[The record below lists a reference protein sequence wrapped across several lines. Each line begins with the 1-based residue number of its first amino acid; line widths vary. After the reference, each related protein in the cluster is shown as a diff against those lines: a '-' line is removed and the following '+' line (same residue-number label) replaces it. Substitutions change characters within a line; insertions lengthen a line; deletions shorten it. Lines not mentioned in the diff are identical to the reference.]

1 MADTYAG
8 KLPVPTPETQPYW
21 DAAKEG
27 VLLLPKCDDCGGWT
41 YYPRPFCMHCFS
53 KQVTWTK
60 ASGKA
65 TIYSYAI
72 NHLPVKGFDDPGP
85 VVILVAQLA
94 EGPRMISNLKTDG
107 AADPEK
113 IALDA
118 PIEIGFRQV
127 TDDIALPFF
136 QLTQ

>member
-53 KQVTWTK
+53 EDITWTE
-60 ASGKA
+60 ASGRG
-65 TIYSYAI
+65 TIYSYTI
-72 NHLPVKGFDDPGP
+72 NHMPVPGYDGP
-85 VVILVAQLA
+85 VAIVVVALD
-94 EGPRMISNLKTDG
+94 EGPRMIATLNTDG
-107 AADPEK
+107 PPDPDQ

-118 PIEIGFRQV
+118 PVRIGFRRV
-127 TDDIALPFF
+127 TEDIALPCFD
-136 QLTQ
+136 LVEGA